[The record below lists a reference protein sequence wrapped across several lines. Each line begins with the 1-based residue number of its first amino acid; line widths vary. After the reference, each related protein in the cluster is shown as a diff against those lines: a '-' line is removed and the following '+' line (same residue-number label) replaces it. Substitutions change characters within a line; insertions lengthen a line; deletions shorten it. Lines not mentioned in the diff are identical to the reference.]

1 MYLTR
6 DCKRPK
12 SRQVPLWIVQEFD
25 NFIKEIWALDADKV
39 EEKMKDVD
47 KDGESDDSEGGEM
60 DDDINQ
66 YINNADDQD
75 DTDNELEVFI
85 DRYK

>member
-1 MYLTR
+1 
-6 DCKRPK
+6 
-12 SRQVPLWIVQEFD
+12 
-25 NFIKEIWALDADKV
+25 
-39 EEKMKDVD
+39 MKDVD